1 MINATTSPK
10 NLDNLVS
17 SLKKE
22 MDRLIVHGATEA
34 QFSYGKERARGK
46 LLMSTEGTLLT
57 LSRFLDDVVI
67 CGKPDS
73 LEDLIT
79 RIDRLTIDDV
89 NASIKKY
96 IAGKWNVSLLLPE
109 KKQRSR
115 FLSEESFEI

>member
-1 MINATTSPK
+1 M
-10 NLDNLVS
+10 
-17 SLKKE
+17 KKE

-34 QFSYGKERARGK
+34 QFNYGKERARGK

-73 LEDLIT
+73 LEDLIA

-89 NASIKKY
+89 NASIKKH
-96 IAGKWNVSLLLPE
+96 ISGRWNVSLLLPE
-109 KKQRSR
+109 KKLQST

>member
-1 MINATTSPK
+1 
-10 NLDNLVS
+10 
-17 SLKKE
+17 
-22 MDRLIVHGATEA
+22 
-34 QFSYGKERARGK
+34 
-46 LLMSTEGTLLT
+46 MSTEGTLLT

-73 LEDLIT
+73 LEDLIA

-109 KKQRSR
+109 KEAAVNIPFRR
-115 FLSEESFEI
+115 ELRNLSQSACIH